1 MMEKQKTDESKYI
14 QQHLA
19 NERTFLAWL
28 RTAIAIVGIG
38 FLAVSL
44 HFNYGP
50 RVSETTDKI
59 SIAMMM
65 FALVVG
71 LFVMVV
77 GSFSYLAKRKEI
89 NEGTFQSIS
98 IVVIVVA
105 SAVSILILLL
115 GIYFITIL

>member
-1 MMEKQKTDESKYI
+1 MEKRQIDESKYT

-44 HFNYGP
+44 HFNYGS
-50 RVSETTDKI
+50 RVSETTDRI
-59 SIAMMM
+59 SIAMMI
-65 FALVVG
+65 FALGVG
-71 LFVMVV
+71 LFVMIV
-77 GSFSYLAKRKEI
+77 GALSYLGKRKEI
-89 NEGTFQSIS
+89 NEGAFQSIS
-98 IVVIVVA
+98 AVIIVVT
-105 SAVSILILLL
+105 STVSILIFLL

>member
-1 MMEKQKTDESKYI
+1 MEKPKTDESKYI

-59 SIAMMM
+59 SIAMMI

-71 LFVMVV
+71 LFVMMV
-77 GSFSYLAKRKEI
+77 GALSYLGKRKEI
-89 NEGTFQSIS
+89 NEGAFQSIS
-98 IVVIVVA
+98 TVVVVVA
-105 SAVSILILLL
+105 SAVSMLILLL